1 MVRPMLRLVALLTFA
16 FVLTAAEAAG
26 QGAGGNSAS
35 PVPSGGANPA
45 TGGESTPAAAG
56 ASNDDS
62 ALTSGKIRIAEEN
75 GDQGYRQPKT
85 AAYADTRAKMMKRQ
99 VLEEYVKFL
108 APLKLPDTLWV
119 YVDECDGGD
128 NASPYYSPDNR
139 AMVMCYQF
147 MKAMEDRAALI
158 TQAEAKNPKL
168 FPMKVNRD
176 GFLAGVFAGVILH
189 ETGHALFDVLDVP
202 IIGREED
209 AADEISTFVALQ
221 FQPKLAD
228 IVVAAYADIGETF
241 ANPPTKAP
249 DPNAADYPK
258 DKTEQCFADPF
269 CAFADVHGAW
279 GQRFYNTLCLMYG
292 GNPTHYAFLKTGG
305 WLPKDRDCPAEYALV
320 RHAFAKTIY
329 PFIDTDLMAKVQAR
343 AWFRSNELK

>member
-1 MVRPMLRLVALLTFA
+1 MVRPTLRAVALLAFA
-16 FVLTAAEAAG
+16 LSLAAADAAASG
-26 QGAGGNSAS
+26 SGGNNASPAPAGGA
-35 PVPSGGANPA
+35 ANPA
-45 TGGESTPAAAG
+45 ASRAA
-56 ASNDDS
+56 NDDA
-62 ALTSGKIRIAEEN
+62 ALTNGKVRIAEEN
-75 GDQGYRQPKT
+75 GDRGYRQPKT
-85 AAYADTRAKMMKRQ
+85 AAYADTRVKMMKRQ

-108 APLKLPDTLWV
+108 APLKLPKTLWV

-128 NASPYYSPDNR
+128 GASPYYSPDNR
-139 AMVMCYQF
+139 ALVMCYQF
-147 MKAMEDRAALI
+147 MKTMEDRAALI
-158 TQAEAKNPKL
+158 TQAEAKNPKF
-168 FPMKVNRD
+168 FPMKVTRD

-202 IIGREED
+202 IMGREED

-228 IVVAAYADIGETF
+228 VVVAAYADVGETF
-241 ANPPTKAP
+241 ANPPTDAP
-249 DPNAADYPK
+249 DPKAADYPK

-269 CAFADVHGAW
+269 CAFADVHGTW

-292 GNPTHYAFLKTGG
+292 GNPQHYGFLLTGG
-305 WLPKDRDCPAEYALV
+305 WLPKNRDCPAEYAQA

-343 AWFRSNELK
+343 AWFKVNELK

>member
-1 MVRPMLRLVALLTFA
+1 MVRPMLRFLAPLALALT
-16 FVLTAAEAAG
+16 LSAAALAAG
-26 QGAGGNSAS
+26 SGSGGQSAGGSAS
-35 PVPSGGANPA
+35 GGGANA
-45 TGGESTPAAAG
+45 AAAG
-56 ASNDDS
+56 ATNAD
-62 ALTSGKIRIAEEN
+62 AELTNGKVKIAEEN
-75 GDQGYRQPKT
+75 GDGGYRMPKT
-85 AAYADTRAKMMKRQ
+85 AAYNDTRAKAMKRQ

-108 APLKLPDTLWV
+108 SPLKLPKTIWV

-128 NASPYYSPDNR
+128 GASPYYSPDDR

-168 FPMKVNRD
+168 FPMKVSRD

-189 ETGHALFDVLDVP
+189 ETGHALFDVLDAP
-202 IIGREED
+202 IMGREED

-221 FQPKLAD
+221 FKPQLAD
-228 IVVAAYADIGETF
+228 VVVAAYADVGETF
-241 ANPPTKAP
+241 DNPPTQAP
-249 DPNAADYPK
+249 DTKAADYPK
-258 DKTEQCFADPF
+258 DKTDQCFADPF
-269 CAFADVHGAW
+269 CAFADVHGTW

-292 GNPTHYAFLKTGG
+292 SNPQHYAFLQTGG
-305 WLPKDRDCPAEYALV
+305 WLPKDRDCKAEYALV
-320 RHAFAKTIY
+320 YHAFAKTIY

>member
-1 MVRPMLRLVALLTFA
+1 MVRPTLRVVALAAFA
-16 FVLTAAEAAG
+16 LSLAAAEAAG
-26 QGAGGNSAS
+26 GGSGGNNASPAASGGSNPSAGG
-35 PVPSGGANPA
+35 
-45 TGGESTPAAAG
+45 AAG
-56 ASNDDS
+56 PTASSAANDDS
-62 ALTSGKIRIAEEN
+62 ALTNGKVRIAEVD

-85 AAYADTRAKMMKRQ
+85 AVYADTRAKMMKRQ

-108 APLKLPDTLWV
+108 APLKLPKTIWV

-128 NASPYYSPDNR
+128 SASPYYSPDNR
-139 AMVMCYQF
+139 ALVMCYQF
-147 MKAMEDRAALI
+147 MKMMEDRAALI
-158 TQAEAKNPKL
+158 TQAEAKNRNL

-228 IVVAAYADIGETF
+228 VVVAAYSDVGETF
-241 ANPPTKAP
+241 DNPPTAAP
-249 DPNAADYPK
+249 DAKAADYPK
-258 DKTEQCFADPF
+258 DKTLQCFADPF
-269 CAFADVHGAW
+269 CAFADVHGTW

-292 GNPTHYAFLKTGG
+292 GNPQHYGFLLTGG
-305 WLPKDRDCPAEYALV
+305 WLPKNRDCPAEYALV
-320 RHAFAKTIY
+320 RRAFAKTIY

>member
-1 MVRPMLRLVALLTFA
+1 MVRPMLRLATLLTIA
-16 FVLTAAEAAG
+16 LTMPAAEAAG
-26 QGAGGNSAS
+26 GGSGGNNAS
-35 PVPSGGANPA
+35 PAPS
-45 TGGESTPAAAG
+45 G
-56 ASNDDS
+56 ASNAATDDS
-62 ALTSGKIRIAEEN
+62 ALTNGKIRIAEVN
-75 GDQGYRQPKT
+75 GDQGYRQPKSDI
-85 AAYADTRAKMMKRQ
+85 YADTRAKMMKRQ

-108 APLKLPDTLWV
+108 APMKLPKTIWA

-128 NASPYYSPDNR
+128 SASPYYSPDNR

-147 MKAMEDRAALI
+147 MKMMEDRAALI

-202 IIGREED
+202 IMGREED

-228 IVVAAYADIGETF
+228 IVVAAYSDIGETF

-249 DPNAADYPK
+249 DTTAADYPT

-269 CAFADVHGAW
+269 CAFADVHGTW

-292 GNPTHYAFLKTGG
+292 GAPTHYAFLKSGG

-343 AWFRSNELK
+343 AWFKSNELK